1 MVVEQQ
7 VAPAVIDELV
17 ITAGSRTAAAGRPE
31 NEDAVLVLD
40 LPALA
45 GDAGSE
51 PGYLLAVADGMGG
64 HERGEVASQ
73 LAIETLASVVRE
85 SSETDTAALLKQA
98 FRRANEAI
106 FADGHG
112 DGDTGGMGTTLVTA
126 VVRGKYLTIANV
138 GDSRAYLLRSRRI
151 NQITRDHSLVGEQ
164 VARGKLSAEEAR
176 ESPRRNILMQAL
188 GHRLKLDAKMP
199 DIFELVLLAEDRL
212 LLCSDGFY
220 DVVGDDDFV
229 SVLSSGEPEL
239 AASSLVD
246 VAIER
251 GTSDNVSAV
260 VVQVEAAKALVA
272 REREA
277 AAVPEG
283 RGSQVVLLVILLG
296 VVLFIAIVIGAL
308 TLL

>member
-17 ITAGSRTAAAGRPE
+17 ITAGSRTAAAGRLE

-188 GHRLKLDAKMP
+188 GHRPKLDAKMP

-260 VVQVEAAKALVA
+260 VVQVEAAKELVA

-296 VVLFIAIVIGAL
+296 VVLFIAIVIGAS